1 MLCGERDEVLT
12 FAGEEW
18 IGAYEER
25 INTLLGEADENLIE
39 IAFADRPQDCEPDTE
54 DVRRGLRLPYLR
66 LSDGAGRVDEQSD
79 QFGLRQQVVHELQSF
94 FGQGRQDHPNSG
106 DVPVGFVE
114 AGNKAELERVGAG
127 DEDDWDR
134 WASSLGCKHCWWPD
148 SEDHSHLMLHEISRH
163 CWQRIITVSNPAVFG
178 RYVLT
183 LEITHVRKT

>member
-39 IAFADRPQDCEPDTE
+39 IAFADRPQDCEPD
-54 DVRRGLRLPYLR
+54 
-66 LSDGAGRVDEQSD
+66 
-79 QFGLRQQVVHELQSF
+79 
-94 FGQGRQDHPNSG
+94 
-106 DVPVGFVE
+106 
-114 AGNKAELERVGAG
+114 
-127 DEDDWDR
+127 
-134 WASSLGCKHCWWPD
+134 
-148 SEDHSHLMLHEISRH
+148 SEDHSHLTLNEIGRH

-183 LEITHVRKT
+183 LEITHVRKTVAERSIEAHGNCLPQAAEITNHRHR